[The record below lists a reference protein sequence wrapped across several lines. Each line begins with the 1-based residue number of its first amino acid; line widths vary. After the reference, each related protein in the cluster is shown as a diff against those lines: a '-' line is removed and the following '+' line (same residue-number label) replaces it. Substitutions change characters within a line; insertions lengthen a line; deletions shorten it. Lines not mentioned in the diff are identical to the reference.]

1 MSVKVLMGVVSST
14 TSSFSIDG
22 VSVVVV
28 VAVTVAAMALFRLF
42 FSLSSAVVLA
52 VVLLMVDR
60 KLFLVLLVGA
70 VE

>member
-1 MSVKVLMGVVSST
+1 MGVVSST

-22 VSVVVV
+22 VSVVV